1 MDNNLIP
8 ERWVAITGCNGYIG
22 GQTVLRFKD
31 LGYKVI
37 GVDRNNTAPWIREQV
52 DVFIPGE
59 FINPMFVNM
68 IIDKNPKAL
77 IHIAGTSLV
86 GPSLTDPAPYYVNN
100 VGNTAK
106 LLSAL
111 AERGWHKTVVFSSS
125 AAVYGD
131 PAGATLVESSPK
143 LPISPYG
150 QSKLMAEQVLRDCAM
165 GYKFKTIALRYF
177 NACGA
182 DFNVRHGQLKQ
193 ATHLIARIMETIV
206 NKGVFTL
213 NGTDYDTPDGTCV
226 RDYLHVDDI
235 ANAHYLATIY
245 AEGIVSGTSVE
256 FNLGSGK
263 GVSIKEIIASVERIT
278 GRTVLIHAGAR
289 REGDPASLIAS
300 YSKFKRDV
308 GWKPE
313 SSSIDNIVKT
323 AWAWYNS
330 VEYRSRA

>member
-1 MDNNLIP
+1 M
-8 ERWVAITGCNGYIG
+8 EKWVAITGCNGYIG

-37 GVDRNNTAPWIREQV
+37 GVDRNNTSPWIREKV
-52 DVFIPGE
+52 DSFISGD

-68 IIDKNPKAL
+68 IIDKNPEAL

-86 GPSLTDPAPYYVNN
+86 GPSVTDPGPYYVNN
-100 VGNTAK
+100 VGNTAR
-106 LLSAL
+106 LLTSL
-111 AERGWHKTVVFSSS
+111 AARGWTKTVVFSSS

-131 PAGATLVESSPK
+131 PGETSLTETSPK

-150 QSKLMAEQVLRDCAM
+150 QSKLMAEQVLRDCAT
-165 GYKFKTIALRYF
+165 GYGFKTIALRYF

-182 DFNVRHGQLKQ
+182 DSNVRHGQLKQ

-213 NGTDYDTPDGTCV
+213 NGSDYPTPDGTCV
-226 RDYLHVDDI
+226 RDYLHVEDI
-235 ANAHYLATIY
+235 ANAHYIATRY
-245 AEGIVSGTSVE
+245 AETMTVPSAE
-256 FNLGSGK
+256 FNLGSGQ
-263 GVSIKEIIASVERIT
+263 GASIKEIIASVERIT
-278 GRTVLIHAGAR
+278 GRTVLVHTGPR
-289 REGDPASLIAS
+289 RDGDPATLVAS
-300 YSKFKRDV
+300 AQKFKRDA

-313 SSSIDNIVKT
+313 NSSLDNIVRS

-330 VEYRSRA
+330 IEYKNKA